1 MTFDIKAYY
10 DCYFTKVGFQLR
22 PLTLLSQL
30 KLQLRVV
37 QNMFD
42 DEIADLLFVKSPN
55 GFD

>member
-1 MTFDIKAYY
+1 M
-10 DCYFTKVGFQLR
+10 GFQLR